1 MTSIRNFL
9 LKPWLYIV
17 IVLFGTFLKFYQLN
31 NKLFW
36 VDEIS
41 TVLYTSGINGYTIQE
56 SIPVNQIKSFGY
68 YDSLLHLST
77 KSNSLK
83 NEVTGILSDTHL
95 TPAHYVFL
103 TLWYRLVGDNDM
115 DFRLFSLFI
124 FILSLP
130 FIFLLAKILF
140 NTYLAGWIALSLYAV
155 SPIIHLEAQEARY
168 YILWVFFFILSN
180 YLFLQAIKY
189 KRAIWWIGYSVAAIL
204 ALYTSVA
211 SGAFIFGHLVY
222 ILLFKK
228 ELRIQFGI
236 SLLFIVLAYL
246 PWMYFLYTVRETIE
260 SGLAWHKRVDSSSF
274 FSLDL
279 LFFQLLGFVRSF
291 AFLFDFGL
299 YVQWF
304 FGNTTPGIY
313 SALLI
318 DLVLLA
324 FIIYSIFYLFTRTS
338 KEIRWFVILIIFPLF
353 LLLYISDVIRN
364 GFTSILWRYQIV
376 NMAGISLIVTNLLK
390 DKIANGR
397 WLYIAIYFGFVFFG
411 IASILKIAANR
422 CWNTSPDC
430 EYRIEEAQLI
440 SRAAHP
446 LVITDFNG
454 LGFDRSLGVLN
465 DSKAKKA
472 DIMYCKG
479 TVPNLKEKIA
489 GKAYSEIF
497 VFAASDTLVKQIK
510 SQFGKTLLPYRKE
523 TSMMAPQVWQIK
535 L

>member
-1 MTSIRNFL
+1 MTTIRHFL

-31 NKLFW
+31 SKLFW
-36 VDEIS
+36 MDEIS
-41 TVLYTSGINGYTIQE
+41 TVLYTSGINGDIIQK

-77 KSNSLK
+77 KPYSLK

-115 DFRLFSLFI
+115 DYRLFSVFI

-130 FIFLLAKILF
+130 FIFLLAKTLF
-140 NTYLAGWIALSLYAV
+140 NTYLAGWIAMSLYAV
-155 SPIIHLEAQEARY
+155 SPFIHFEAQEARY

-180 YLFLQAIKY
+180 YLFLQAIKHN
-189 KRAIWWIGYSVAAIL
+189 RAIWWIGYSVAAIL
-204 ALYTSVA
+204 ALYTSLT
-211 SGAFIFGHLVY
+211 SGAFIFSHLVY

-228 ELRIQFGI
+228 ELRIQFAI

-260 SGLAWHKRVDSSSF
+260 SGLAWHKNFHSSF

-291 AFLFDFGL
+291 AFLFDSNLYLFWFG
-299 YVQWF
+299 
-304 FGNTTPGIY
+304 GTTTPGIY
-313 SALLI
+313 SVLLI

-324 FIIYSIFYLFTRTS
+324 FVIYSIFYLFTRTS
-338 KEIRWFVILIIFPLF
+338 KEIRWFLILIILPLF
-353 LLLYISDVIRN
+353 LMLYISDVIRN
-364 GFTSILWRYQIV
+364 GFTSVLWRYQIV

-390 DKIANGR
+390 DKIAKGK
-397 WLYIAIYFGFVFFG
+397 WLYIAIYFGLVFLG
-411 IASILKIAANR
+411 VASILKIAANR
-422 CWNTSPDC
+422 CWMSRPDC
-430 EYRIEEAQLI
+430 ESNIEAAELI
-440 SRAAHP
+440 SHAERP
-446 LVITDFNG
+446 LIITDFDKT
-454 LGFDRSLGVLN
+454 GFVNFLAVLN
-465 DSKAKKA
+465 DSKAKRA
-472 DIMYCKG
+472 NIMYCKG
-479 TVPNLKEKIA
+479 TIPNLKENTA
-489 GKAYSEIF
+489 GKVYSEIY
-497 VFAASDTLVKQIK
+497 VLQSSDTLTRQVK
-510 SQFGKTLLPYRKE
+510 SQFGEGMLPLRKKV
-523 TSMMAPQVWQIK
+523 SRFYPQIWQIK